1 MEKLCH
7 NGHRQMVKRQNV
19 SLMKRIRI
27 ALAEGLDWKREVG
40 KYVTVYRSIDHST
53 TSKSPAELLF
63 KRKIPDIATP
73 QSDLETRDYDAEQ
86 KGKTKIY
93 ADNLCRAKHSD
104 VDIGD

>member
-1 MEKLCH
+1 
-7 NGHRQMVKRQNV
+7 MVKRQNV

-53 TSKSPAELLF
+53 TSKSPAELLI
-63 KRKIPDIATP
+63 KRKIRGKLPDIATP

-86 KGKTKIY
+86 KGKAKIY